1 MQTCG
6 KDGVGAGIGI
16 MNGIEGDIVCGFFF
30 LSCFPC
36 FFASLLPMS
45 PDRQTDR
52 RLVVIVVIVVGF
64 I

>member
-1 MQTCG
+1 MGLREISC
-6 KDGVGAGIGI
+6 A
-16 MNGIEGDIVCGFFF
+16 GFFF